1 MLCIN
6 YGSDHFLLTFEKK
19 IEPYKFCSGF
29 KKSKI
34 EGNNCHE
41 IKYKKSS
48 NTFYC
53 RNPNYFS
60 DHCSDKSAYK
70 QQEPEAILDFKGG
83 EVEDIENNY
92 YIDKIYLLNQRLSAL
107 ESGIISHGFY
117 NDYHSHG
124 FERILGRIMNVFEL
138 DYESARLFLVIID
151 KLTESLSY
159 SSQVNPLHGTT
170 QEYFDDYERQQEETS
185 GEAPNSDENEVELKL
200 QKNFRKIEFVLR
212 SALKK
217 NDTQSIIKFFESL
230 YNDSYFRDVLSAQ
243 QNDPFKSIRHYL
255 PLKLF
260 SEKGLSSTDSFED
273 LLFSEE
279 QKPNR
284 YNSEVNIRIVLYSQ
298 ISFEFDMGRV
308 ELILPKFENEKN
320 KEEIESDLEEITK
333 SWRENGRKSTKLK
346 YQIKSSGL
354 KLE

>member
-1 MLCIN
+1 M
-6 YGSDHFLLTFEKK
+6 
-19 IEPYKFCSGF
+19 
-29 KKSKI
+29 
-34 EGNNCHE
+34 
-41 IKYKKSS
+41 
-48 NTFYC
+48 
-53 RNPNYFS
+53 
-60 DHCSDKSAYK
+60 
-70 QQEPEAILDFKGG
+70 
-83 EVEDIENNY
+83 
-92 YIDKIYLLNQRLSAL
+92 
-107 ESGIISHGFY
+107 
-117 NDYHSHG
+117 
-124 FERILGRIMNVFEL
+124 
-138 DYESARLFLVIID
+138 
-151 KLTESLSY
+151 
-159 SSQVNPLHGTT
+159 
-170 QEYFDDYERQQEETS
+170 
-185 GEAPNSDENEVELKL
+185 
-200 QKNFRKIEFVLR
+200 
-212 SALKK
+212 
-217 NDTQSIIKFFESL
+217 
-230 YNDSYFRDVLSAQ
+230 LSAQ

-320 KEEIESDLEEITK
+320 KEEIESDLEEITR